1 MRYFLMI
8 FCMVFASHALDFSTY
23 RCFINDCGSND
34 EPCRQERKKILQQ
47 ETIKSMS
54 EITYCFRLN
63 MVVPGSISN
72 IAMVSRPYV
81 TVTNATYYPGNTTTP
96 QSINDAFPNTG
107 ANMNIIKLGADQFYG
122 VANYCPLYVP
132 SSSNTID
139 NPMDAESF
147 FLTQHPYNRFTL
159 PRMSSMNNLTISP
172 ASLTR

>member
-1 MRYFLMI
+1 MI

-72 IAMVSRPYV
+72 IAIDTENTCSCKANNRVTYCLPYIESPQDSS
-81 TVTNATYYPGNTTTP
+81 YP
-96 QSINDAFPNTG
+96 
-107 ANMNIIKLGADQFYG
+107 
-122 VANYCPLYVP
+122 C
-132 SSSNTID
+132 
-139 NPMDAESF
+139 
-147 FLTQHPYNRFTL
+147 
-159 PRMSSMNNLTISP
+159 SP
-172 ASLTR
+172 KMLEIYEKQKQGKAM